1 MTYQNQQLKY
11 GDRVEIYRNLHKN
24 CFSVRK
30 NGRVVR
36 HVFDHEK
43 AYLEDVKFAVQPAG
57 RKKVLREQRKN
68 VHAFIR
74 GTYIN
79 RCPGCEKCK
88 DFLASHN
95 QQATY
100 NPYKRDHFVTQEYS
114 ENACAIYHARS
125 VILKEGKAYVQ
136 L

>member
-11 GDRVEIYRNLHKN
+11 GDRVEVYRNLHKK

-30 NGRVVR
+30 NGRVVDYR
-36 HVFDHEK
+36 DDDEQ
-43 AYLEDVKFAVQPAG
+43 LSMEDVKFVVQPAG
-57 RKKVLREQRKN
+57 RARVLREGRKN

-79 RCPGCEKCK
+79 RCHGCEKCA

-100 NPYKRDHFVTQEYS
+100 NPYKRDHFVTQEWS
-114 ENACAIYHARS
+114 ENACAIYHAES
-125 VILKEGKAYVQ
+125 VILKGGKAYVK